1 MFKALTEAL
10 QMLKV
15 TKDLQN
21 KLNFIDMPSE
31 NNGMNINQ
39 MIENKKR
46 QALEMQMEKY
56 DQQMSNKFK
65 SQEDEVERL

>member
-1 MFKALTEAL
+1 
-10 QMLKV
+10 MLKV

-21 KLNFIDMPSE
+21 KLNFIDMPAE

-46 QALEMQMEKY
+46 HALEMQME
-56 DQQMSNKFK
+56 
-65 SQEDEVERL
+65 R

>member
-1 MFKALTEAL
+1 
-10 QMLKV
+10 MLKV

-21 KLNFIDMPSE
+21 KLNFIDMPAE

-46 QALEMQMEKY
+46 HALEMQMERQDK
-56 DQQMSNKFK
+56 QMSKKFETQ
-65 SQEDEVERL
+65 SDDVDRL

>member
-1 MFKALTEAL
+1 VFKALTEAL

>member
-1 MFKALTEAL
+1 
-10 QMLKV
+10 MLKV

-21 KLNFIDMPSE
+21 KLNFIDMPAE

-46 QALEMQMEKY
+46 HALEMQMERQ
-56 DQQMSNKFK
+56 DQQMSKKFETQ
-65 SQEDEVERL
+65 SDDVDRL